1 VPVSC
6 LRGCC
11 DDEATHYKS
20 VSVRSAST
28 SKSND
33 RDRLLAANL
42 DSYYRLRHQG
52 LRPPQIDI
60 SNALERRA
68 VDQVEIDTGHL
79 YKNDEDKRR
88 VREAITEMQV
98 KELTK

>member
-1 VPVSC
+1 MTC
-6 LRGCC
+6 TRGCC
-11 DDEATHYKS
+11 PDEATHYKS
-20 VSVRSAST
+20 VGFRSAET
-28 SKSND
+28 NTTND
-33 RDRLLAANL
+33 RDRLLSANL

-52 LRPPQIDI
+52 LHPPQIDI

-79 YKNDEDKRR
+79 YKNEEDKKR

-98 KELTK
+98 RELTK